1 MNNNKNLIL
10 SLLNLRIKTT
20 KQIIILLI
28 NDILINDI
36 THQRM
41 MVINAFTLYYGVF
54 NISVNTCTHVGLLGP
69 CYKTGRS

>member
-69 CYKTGRS
+69 CSKTGRS